1 MAKTMTIKYD
11 DKEYTLE
18 FTRNSI
24 KKMEAKGFEIDKVG
38 SKPMTMLPA
47 LFAGAFQAHHPNV
60 PGSTINEIFDHLPEK
75 EQLVNMLAVMY
86 NEPFEALLEDPKDSK
101 GNASWGT
108 NW

>member
-1 MAKTMTIKYD
+1 MAKTLTVKYD

-47 LFAGAFQAHHPNV
+47 LFERPRQH
-60 PGSTINEIFDHLPEK
+60 D
-75 EQLVNMLAVMY
+75 Q
-86 NEPFEALLEDPKDSK
+86 
-101 GNASWGT
+101 
-108 NW
+108 